1 MKPLLVLEDIRMV
14 YQARKGLFGFL
25 PVTALDGV
33 SLSLAEGETV
43 ALVGESGSGK
53 TTLARVSLRLL
64 RPTSGRVSFDGADI
78 TSLPEGR
85 LERFRQ
91 QAQGI
96 FQDPFSS
103 LDPFMRVLDTVEEP
117 LIIHRIGN
125 REKRRELV
133 YQALEEVRLIPV
145 KESAQKF
152 PHQLSGGQRQRVAIA
167 RCLVLRSRLIV
178 ADEPVSLLDASSR
191 AEILSLFRELQHR
204 HRLTFIYITHDLS
217 TARQFAPRIAIMHRG
232 KIVETGPT
240 SQVIAQPQHPYTR
253 ALLEAVPQPD
263 PSNRFRERRVSFQET
278 ARE

>member
-1 MKPLLVLEDIRMV
+1 MNPLLSLENIRMV
-14 YQARKGLFGFL
+14 YQARKGLFGFT
-25 PVTALDGV
+25 PVVALDGV
-33 SLSLAEGETV
+33 SLSLAEGDTV

-53 TTLARVSLRLL
+53 STLARVALRLV
-64 RPTSGRVSFDGADI
+64 RPTSGRVLFDGADI
-78 TSLPEGR
+78 TTLPEGR
-85 LERFRQ
+85 LARFRQ

-117 LIIHRIGN
+117 LIIHHMGN
-125 REKRRELV
+125 REKRRELL
-133 YQALEEVRLIPV
+133 YQALEEVRLVPA
-145 KESAQKF
+145 KEFAKKF

-204 HRLTFIYITHDLS
+204 HSLTFIYITHDLS
-217 TARQFAPRIAIMHRG
+217 TARQFAPRIAIMYRG
-232 KIVETGPT
+232 KIVETGLT

-263 PSNRFRERRVSFQET
+263 PSNRFRERRVGFQET

>member
-1 MKPLLVLEDIRMV
+1 MKPLLALENIRMV
-14 YQARKGLFGFL
+14 YQARKGLFGFV
-25 PVTALDGV
+25 PITALDGV

-43 ALVGESGSGK
+43 AIVGESGSGK

-64 RPTSGRVSFDGADI
+64 RPTSGQVLFDGTDI
-78 TSLPEGR
+78 ARLPEGR
-85 LERFRQ
+85 LKWFRQ

-103 LDPFMRVLDTVEEP
+103 LDPFMRVFDTVEEP
-117 LIIHRIGN
+117 LIIHRIGD
-125 REKRRELV
+125 RERRRELV

-145 KESAQKF
+145 KEFALKF

-204 HRLTFIYITHDLS
+204 HKLTFIYITHDLS
-217 TARQFAPRIAIMHRG
+217 TARQFAPRIAIMYRG

-240 SQVIAQPQHPYTR
+240 SQVITHPQHPYTR

-263 PSNRFRERRVSFQET
+263 PSNRFRERRVGFQET

>member
-1 MKPLLVLEDIRMV
+1 MNDLLSLQNIRMV
-14 YQARKGLFGFL
+14 YQARKGLFGFT
-25 PVTALDGV
+25 PVVALDGV
-33 SLSLAEGETV
+33 SLSLAEGDTV

-53 TTLARVSLRLL
+53 STLARVALRLV
-64 RPTSGRVSFDGADI
+64 RPTSGRVLFDGADI
-78 TSLPEGR
+78 TALSEGR
-85 LERFRQ
+85 LAGFRQ
-91 QAQGI
+91 QVQGI

-117 LIIHRIGN
+117 LIIHRMGN
-125 REKRRELV
+125 REKRRELL
-133 YQALEEVRLIPV
+133 YQALEEVRLVPA
-145 KESAQKF
+145 KEFAKKF

-204 HRLTFIYITHDLS
+204 HSLTFIYITHDLS
-217 TARQFAPRIAIMHRG
+217 TARQFAPRIAIMYRG

-240 SQVIAQPQHPYTR
+240 SQVITQPQHPYTR

-263 PSNRFRERRVSFQET
+263 PSNRFRERRVGFQET